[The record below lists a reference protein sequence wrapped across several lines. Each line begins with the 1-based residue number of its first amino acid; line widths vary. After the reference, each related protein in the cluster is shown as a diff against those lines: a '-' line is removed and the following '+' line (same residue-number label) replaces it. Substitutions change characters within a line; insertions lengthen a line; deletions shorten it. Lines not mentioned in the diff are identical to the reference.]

1 MLLDQKGH
9 LRLVDFGLAKQIT
22 RKAYSFC
29 GSLDYMAPEVLK
41 DEGHSFEA
49 DYYSIGNLMFEILVG
64 SPPFY
69 HPKFA
74 PEETKF
80 HILNTP
86 VRFPEYLKLSKS
98 AIDLMKKLLTKEPSE
113 RLGFIGGIDAI
124 LAH

>member
-1 MLLDQKGH
+1 LLALKHLHERSIVFRDIKPENMLLDHRGH

-49 DYYSIGNLMFEILVG
+49 DYYSVGNLMFEILVG

-74 PEETKF
+74 P
-80 HILNTP
+80 
-86 VRFPEYLKLSKS
+86 
-98 AIDLMKKLLTKEPSE
+98 
-113 RLGFIGGIDAI
+113 
-124 LAH
+124 